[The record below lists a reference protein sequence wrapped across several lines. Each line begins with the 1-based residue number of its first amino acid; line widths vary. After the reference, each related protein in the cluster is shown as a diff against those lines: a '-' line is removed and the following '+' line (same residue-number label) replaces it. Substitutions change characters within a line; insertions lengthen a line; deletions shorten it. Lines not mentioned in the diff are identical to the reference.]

1 VPDTCAADTC
11 AADTCAADTCAADAT
26 AADTTKPDKS
36 EPGKALTTTALA
48 GRTLV
53 DSIPAATRGPA
64 PPRLGRR
71 QTAAPLASPPT
82 AHDTDVPPAAPTPPL
97 FPMRRLAPLLLAC
110 LPLCLGSCSGPKT
123 ARILATGQ
131 LAADFDTYPLRRI
144 GLLPVQAP
152 GASGSDERTIELT
165 QAAYAQ
171 FSRSTPYEIVL
182 LSPAD
187 LGELELGQPLR
198 SGSYQ
203 LTALAELARRNSLD
217 GLLWIHVTGQRVFP
231 PLGLDLTSELV
242 ALETGQVIWTA
253 AVHLDANDP
262 AVKKGLEAYYR
273 QDSSAGEVWSV
284 ALLSPQRFA
293 NFGFWQIAQ
302 LL

>member
-1 VPDTCAADTC
+1 MPDTPVPDTCAADTC
-11 AADTCAADTCAADAT
+11 AADT
-26 AADTTKPDKS
+26 TKPDK
-36 EPGKALTTTALA
+36 PVAGKALTTTTLA
-48 GRTLV
+48 GRTPV
-53 DSIPAATRGPA
+53 DSIPAAARGPA
-64 PPRLGRR
+64 PPL
-71 QTAAPLASPPT
+71 PN
-82 AHDTDVPPAAPTPPL
+82 AHDTDVPTAAPTPPL